1 MSVEMLRLRDVWS
14 STHINWLTRFK
25 TYEEE
30 CETTISKAGRY
41 SFDITNFVKACIEDE
56 EWNTEVYG
64 LAMSAADGVKGTK
77 VVATSDNMFYQP
89 YIRIDFYDLP
99 WAFERLNAINPDQGL

>member
-1 MSVEMLRLRDVWS
+1 
-14 STHINWLTRFK
+14 
-25 TYEEE
+25 
-30 CETTISKAGRY
+30 
-41 SFDITNFVKACIEDE
+41 
-56 EWNTEVYG
+56 
-64 LAMSAADGVKGTK
+64 MSAADGVKGTK